1 MKELFSLGKLN
12 ISDFLS
18 IDNNTEQKKYEL
30 KLILDENGAVRLN
43 ECAPLDSMYGK
54 YWYRSGINQ
63 TMRAEL
69 KSIVDSIVKVS
80 NFSPNDVWIDIACN
94 DGTMFEFIPDDII
107 KIGIDPADDSYF
119 NESKKKANLVIQ
131 DFFTEES
138 YSKCKFGH
146 IKAKIIT
153 VIAMFYDLDKPDIF
167 LQDINKVLDDDGL
180 LIMQMSYTPLMIE
193 QLAFDNICHEHT
205 YYYSLFN
212 IKKLLEKNGF
222 SVVDCQ
228 LNDVNGG
235 SFRLYIKKSGKEKS
249 FYTQPYRDVCNFR
262 INSLLNYES
271 TLNLDSVN
279 TWIDFYNRIN
289 ELKDI
294 TLDFVKKAKEE
305 GKSVWG
311 YGASTKGSTL
321 LQYFGLDNTLID
333 GISDRN
339 PYKWGLKTSGWITIL
354 CEWCSKKDEYKNRP
368 WELLPES
375 KFDDASK
382 EVRKIKLDKL
392 SEGI

>member
-138 YSKCKFGH
+138 YSNISKLENNWWTYKSDYEKTFEYWSGSQSD
-146 IKAKIIT
+146 AN
-153 VIAMFYDLDKPDIF
+153 VIL
-167 LQDINKVLDDDGL
+167 
-180 LIMQMSYTPLMIE
+180 MSST
-193 QLAFDNICHEHT
+193 F
-205 YYYSLFN
+205 
-212 IKKLLEKNGF
+212 
-222 SVVDCQ
+222 
-228 LNDVNGG
+228 
-235 SFRLYIKKSGKEKS
+235 S
-249 FYTQPYRDVCNFR
+249 FYNEYSNNFPYELNISNVVTNIDDLLKLAPGITYSGTTYSSRFDIVNNFIR
-262 INSLLNYES
+262 
-271 TLNLDSVN
+271 
-279 TWIDFYNRIN
+279 
-289 ELKDI
+289 
-294 TLDFVKKAKEE
+294 TLDQFFSHMIFNVIE
-305 GKSVWG
+305 
-311 YGASTKGSTL
+311 
-321 LQYFGLDNTLID
+321 
-333 GISDRN
+333 
-339 PYKWGLKTSGWITIL
+339 
-354 CEWCSKKDEYKNRP
+354 
-368 WELLPES
+368 
-375 KFDDASK
+375 
-382 EVRKIKLDKL
+382 
-392 SEGI
+392 